1 MPPDEMSGPTDAWIE
16 RLSTAVRVS
25 ALAALVALIAEF
37 GFQLEPTWLERL
49 HWVELGV
56 TALLAL
62 ATIAR
67 FVVATDKRRHFAE
80 QRVECL
86 LVAAF
91 LGSGIASAVFGRTGV
106 GLRWVLILAQI
117 YLVLAGVLTLAR
129 ANEALLRRRVRPEFA
144 LVGSFVLLILF
155 GAALFLLPAVRADGA
170 RDWSWSDA
178 LFTSTSAVCVTGLT
192 VRDVAADLSFRGQ
205 ALLLALIQIGGLGVV
220 GLAAAVS
227 VFQRRSLRLEEAG
240 ALQALLGVDDLGSLR
255 RFLQYMLAIT
265 IAVEL
270 VGAALLLRAADVPAD
285 APGGALWW
293 ACFHSVSAF
302 CNAGFGLHADSFVG
316 RAGDPFVLGVL
327 GVAIVVGGLGYPVWT
342 DLLRYRV
349 TSLPTLRRARW
360 YVAHRFG
367 GEVTRLALHTKL
379 TLSTVGVLLVGGAV
393 VFWLSER
400 NGVLNGFDTAT
411 GWLNACFQSVTLRTA
426 GFNSVDLG
434 TLATP
439 TLLFMMVWMAIGA
452 SPLSTG
458 GGIKTSAIAVVFHM
472 LRAMLKNREQVDAF
486 GRNLPRGIVN
496 AAVSVV
502 ALYAA
507 AAMVFVTALMATQ
520 SGVEEH
526 DALFETIS
534 ALSTVGLSRG
544 VTAAV
549 DDTGRVILCV
559 AMLVGRVGPIALLWT
574 LFSRGPS
581 VRYEYP
587 SEKMVVA

>member
-1 MPPDEMSGPTDAWIE
+1 MSGEYHVWIE

-25 ALAALVALIAEF
+25 AVAALVALIAEF
-37 GFQLEPTWLERL
+37 GFRLEDAWLERV

-67 FVVATDKRRHFAE
+67 FAVAADKRRHFAE
-80 QRVECL
+80 HRVECL
-86 LVAAF
+86 LVTVF
-91 LGSGIASAVFGRTGV
+91 LGCVVASSAFGEAGV
-106 GLRWVLILAQI
+106 GLRWVVILAQV
-117 YLVLAGVLTLAR
+117 YLVFAAVLTLAR
-129 ANEALLRRRVRPEFA
+129 ANEALLRQRVRPELA
-144 LVGSFVLLILF
+144 LVGSFVLLILV
-155 GAALFLLPAVRADGA
+155 GAALFMLPAVRADGA
-170 RDWSWSDA
+170 REWSWSDA
-178 LFTSTSAVCVTGLT
+178 LFTSTSAVCVTGLS

-205 ALLLALIQIGGLGVV
+205 ALLLALIQLGGLGLV

-240 ALQALLGVDDLGSLR
+240 ALQALLGVEDLGSLR

-265 IAVEL
+265 LAVEL
-270 VGAALLLRAADVPAD
+270 VGAVLLWRGAALPAD
-285 APGGALWW
+285 APGGGWWW

-302 CNAGFGLHADSFVG
+302 CNAGFGLHADSLVG

-327 GVAIVVGGLGYPVWT
+327 GAAIVIGGLGYPVWT

-349 TSLPTLRRARW
+349 TSLAILRRARW
-360 YVAHRFG
+360 HVAHRLG

-379 TLSTVGVLLVGGAV
+379 TLSTVGVLLVGGTL
-393 VFWLSER
+393 VFWLSEK
-400 NGVLNGFDTAT
+400 NGVLGGFDPVL
-411 GWLNACFQSVTLRTA
+411 GWVNAAFQSVTLRTA
-426 GFNSVDLG
+426 GFNSIDLG
-434 TLATP
+434 LLATP

-486 GRNLPRGIVN
+486 GRSLPRGIVN

-507 AAMVFVTALMATQ
+507 AVLVFATALMATQ
-520 SGVEEH
+520 SGVAFL
-526 DALFETIS
+526 DVLFETIS

-549 DDTGRVILCV
+549 DDTGRVILCA